1 MHFLTSLV
9 TDLILSRGKECTFE
23 EKSILHFKSIINRKF
38 ADKVVVIP
46 SFLFDCLFM

>member
-1 MHFLTSLV
+1 MHFLTSLA

-23 EKSILHFKSIINRKF
+23 EKSILHRKF